1 MPAVGESVR
10 IDLCDGGR
18 DLKRKQVFAAFKS
31 LCTDLFNPFRKH
43 DAVQVLTAG
52 KGLGRDD
59 LKAGIDL
66 GTVEHHTG
74 TERVS
79 AKRFERG
86 RQDQFLNRSASLK
99 SGVSDIDQPAGKGDS
114 GKGAAAAE
122 GTGADNSDR
131 IGHTNRFKIVAGIEN
146 RIINDGQIPRKRDA
160 DQ

>member
-43 DAVQVLTAG
+43 DAVQALTAG

-122 GTGADNSDR
+122 GTGRDYPQVF
-131 IGHTNRFKIVAGIEN
+131 GE
-146 RIINDGQIPRKRDA
+146 NDGFKGTACIKN
-160 DQ
+160 